1 MSGGLV
7 IYDDRC
13 RFCRRSVALLQALD
27 RGGRLL
33 RYEGSSNVAALQEAG
48 LTPADADEELKVVL
62 GGTVHGG
69 YDGIVQAVAQLPV
82 TSWAAPMLKLKPVR
96 WAGCRIYRRVAARRK
111 CRGSTCR
118 P

>member
-13 RFCRRSVALLQALD
+13 GFCRRSVVLLQALD
-27 RGGRLL
+27 RAGRL
-33 RYEGSSNVAALQEAG
+33 RFEGSSNVAVLQEAG
-48 LTPADADEELKVVL
+48 LTSADADDELKVVL
-62 GGTVHGG
+62 GGAVHGG
-69 YDGIVQAVAQLPV
+69 YDAIVEAVAQLPV
-82 TSWAAPMLKLKPVR
+82 TSWVAPMLKLKPVR
-96 WAGCRIYRRVAARRK
+96 WAGRRIYRRVAARRK